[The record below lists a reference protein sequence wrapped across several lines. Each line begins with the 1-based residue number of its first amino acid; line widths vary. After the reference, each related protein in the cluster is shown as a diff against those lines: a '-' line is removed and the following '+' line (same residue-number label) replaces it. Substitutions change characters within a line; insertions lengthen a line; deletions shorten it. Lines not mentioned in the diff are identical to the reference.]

1 MTGFGDTSTTKIS
14 MYMSKISGHAPP
26 VPPAWGGGGKIS
38 EKSLLEGRVI
48 LLGDGG
54 GSRNFEVNI
63 KTT

>member
-26 VPPAWGGGGKIS
+26 VPPAWGGGGGKIS
-38 EKSLLEGRVI
+38 EKSLREGRVI

-54 GSRNFEVNI
+54 GGHVIF
-63 KTT
+63 K

>member
-26 VPPAWGGGGKIS
+26 VPPAWGGGKIS